1 MYVCTVAQ
9 FMYVKCVGNRYVEES
24 LSVCFCANLILISLQ
39 RGSSGSLDQVG
50 KKSEALGKKGLSRS
64 LSVND
69 K

>member
-1 MYVCTVAQ
+1 MAERMAAFQPKKNEVFHPGKWQLYDLPA
-9 FMYVKCVGNRYVEES
+9 
-24 LSVCFCANLILISLQ
+24 Q

-50 KKSEALGKKGLSRS
+50 KKSEVRGKGLTRS

>member
-1 MYVCTVAQ
+1 MAAFQPKKNEV
-9 FMYVKCVGNRYVEES
+9 FKSGNI
-24 LSVCFCANLILISLQ
+24 FIFFFQ

-50 KKSEALGKKGLSRS
+50 KKSEVRGKGLTRS

>member
-1 MYVCTVAQ
+1 MAERMAAFQPKKNEV
-9 FMYVKCVGNRYVEES
+9 FKSGNI
-24 LSVCFCANLILISLQ
+24 FIFFFQ

-50 KKSEALGKKGLSRS
+50 KKSEVRGKGLTRS